1 MAKLSYDML
10 QDSQDSA
17 PKQFSGQRVGFFN
30 LKDDG
35 DEAIVRFLYDSVE
48 EFEIFSVHSIYV
60 GGKPR
65 KISCLRSPKEPIDNC
80 PLCKDEQQVQ
90 QRFYVRLI
98 QYVKDENGNIV
109 ALPKIWERSK
119 GFAQTLK
126 GLLDEYGPL
135 KDNVFKVK
143 RFGKAGTKETTYQA
157 FFCNPRVYKPDIYP
171 NNEELFKG
179 YKVLGGLVI
188 DKNFDEVQYFVDNGE
203 FPAVE
208 KEEKKPVQSF
218 GTVKQTF
225 VEKEVDDLP
234 PWEAPVK
241 EEPKAKASYYPQPVS
256 DKWEENLTVNPE
268 TASRPEDAKVSYGP
282 LVVERQVREEQ
293 PQQQSYRPVRRN
305 YY

>member
-10 QDSQDSA
+10 QDNQDS

-35 DEAIVRFLYDSVE
+35 DEAIVKFLYDSVE
-48 EFEIFSVHSIYV
+48 EFEIFSVHTVYV

-65 KISCLRSPKEPIDNC
+65 KVSCLRTPKDPIDAC
-80 PLCKDEQQVQ
+80 PLCKDEQPLQ
-90 QRFYVRLI
+90 QRVYVRLL

-119 GFAQTLK
+119 GFVQTLK
-126 GLLDEYGPL
+126 SLIDEYGPL
-135 KDNVFKVK
+135 TESVFKVK
-143 RFGKAGTKETTYQA
+143 RSGKAGSKETIYNT
-157 FFCNPRVYKPDIYP
+157 FFCNPQVYKPEIYQ
-171 NNEELFKG
+171 NRADLFKG
-179 YKVLGGLVI
+179 YKVFGGLVL
-188 DKNFDEVQYFVDNGE
+188 DKNFDELQYFVDNGE

-208 KEEKKPVQSF
+208 KDDRKPVQSVS
-218 GTVKQTF
+218 TVKQTF

-234 PWEAPVK
+234 PWE
-241 EEPKAKASYYPQPVS
+241 EPKAKTVYNPQPVS
-256 DKWEENLTVNPE
+256 DRWEENLTANP
-268 TASRPEDAKVSYGP
+268 TTLSRPEDAKVSYGP
-282 LVVERQVREEQ
+282 AVVERQVREEQPQ